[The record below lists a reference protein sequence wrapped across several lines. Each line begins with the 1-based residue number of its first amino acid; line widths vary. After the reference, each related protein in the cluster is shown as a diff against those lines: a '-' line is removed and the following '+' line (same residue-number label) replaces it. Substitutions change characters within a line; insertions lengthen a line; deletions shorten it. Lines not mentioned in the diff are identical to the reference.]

1 MDIKKMISIVQIYI
15 HIRKG
20 VEVDISVSNI
30 KDMMLLSR
38 AYNIATDWLSAN
50 NVKIV

>member
-20 VEVDISVSNI
+20 VEVDISI
-30 KDMMLLSR
+30 KNTIDLMKLST
-38 AYNIATDWLSAN
+38 AYKIANDWMVKN
-50 NVKIV
+50 NVSLI